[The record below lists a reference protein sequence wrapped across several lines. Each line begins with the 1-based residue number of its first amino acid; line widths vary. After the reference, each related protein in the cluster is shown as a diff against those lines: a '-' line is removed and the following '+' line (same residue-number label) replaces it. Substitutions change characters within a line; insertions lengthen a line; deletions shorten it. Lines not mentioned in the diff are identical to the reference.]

1 MARREQLAIHLL
13 TITGADLFEEITR
26 LELKNGQKLTR
37 DEREWVMDKVIDDI
51 TSDRV
56 TFLWDEA
63 RWKALKELQGMAAD
77 YMTELE
83 PIDY

>member
-26 LELKNGQKLTR
+26 LELQSGQKLTR

-63 RWKALKELQGMAAD
+63 RWKALKELQEMAAD

-83 PIDY
+83 SIDY